1 MKCLERFNIPKIVDY
16 ETYQQA
22 IDANNLSSFCIYVVI
37 VLISLIL
44 STCLYKIAVVVL
56 YKRKIDK
63 TYYIMFWLVSS
74 LAIGI
79 ITIYISADIK
89 NNLNEKIVNTPNLVY
104 KWEPKKTFQL
114 NQVQVELSKKIGT
127 NMILTVRSE
136 ENDSIDLNAVFM
148 LNRNNTIIHSSD
160 KVKQEKLVLEQQVL
174 TDKRFEGVLLS
185 IEENERNFLS
195 NLLYPN
201 SQYKPPVRWIFYVEE
216 KNKELLQLQ
225 EIDF

>member
-1 MKCLERFNIPKIVDY
+1 MGTKKDFSIE
-16 ETYQQA
+16 
-22 IDANNLSSFCIYVVI
+22 SS
-37 VLISLIL
+37 S
-44 STCLYKIAVVVL
+44 
-56 YKRKIDK
+56 
-63 TYYIMFWLVSS
+63 
-74 LAIGI
+74 
-79 ITIYISADIK
+79 
-89 NNLNEKIVNTPNLVY
+89 
-104 KWEPKKTFQL
+104 
-114 NQVQVELSKKIGT
+114 VELSKKIGT

-174 TDKRFEGVLLS
+174 TEKRFEGVLLS